1 MTERKCNSHLSNF
14 INSIS
19 SSLFP
24 SHDSIIFASMARKVL
39 LSLLFLPL
47 LTTLIA
53 VTASQVSIKSTGLYA
68 FPCSDRN
75 KTCTSLLYQ
84 HNGLRKDQIA
94 TFYSVNTSQISTISH
109 SGSKDF
115 FVTVPCS
122 CKQVNSTAGLTE
134 GYFYRTFYKLQ
145 QNDTFVNVS
154 SQIYSGQAWEAG
166 GEEDSY
172 VAGEVVPI
180 DLLCGCVESDSQI
193 MVTYTVQLHDTLS
206 DIAIKLAARTSEIEK
221 YNRILNQNP
230 GFIDVGWVLFVP
242 METNGI
248 SPEKAGS
255 STGKGH
261 KWTILVGI
269 LSAVALLLLCTLA
282 IILFMRNRYR
292 KNSEKDMKTMS
303 KSFTAGKL
311 SSLQRQYTRKERME
325 DVTAFE
331 TERAVIF
338 SLEEIEEA
346 TYSFDETRKI
356 GEGGYGSVY
365 FGVIGEQEVAVKKM
379 RSNKSKEFFAE
390 LKVLCKIHHINVVEL
405 LGYASGDDHLYLV
418 YEYIQNGSL
427 SDHLHDPLLKGYQ
440 PLSWTVR
447 AQIALDTAK
456 GIEYIHD
463 HTKARYV
470 HRDIK
475 TSNIL
480 LDEGPRAKVAD
491 FGLAKLVGR
500 ANEDDFIAT
509 RLVGTPGYLPPE
521 SVKELQVTTKTDVF
535 AFGVV
540 VAELITG
547 QRALIR
553 DNREPNKMKSLITVI
568 SKIFKDEEP
577 EAALESVIDGNLKG
591 SYPMED
597 VYKMAEIAEWC
608 LSEDAV
614 NRPEMREIVV
624 ALSQI
629 VVSST
634 EWEASLG
641 GDSHVFSGLFSGR

>member
-1 MTERKCNSHLSNF
+1 
-14 INSIS
+14 
-19 SSLFP
+19 
-24 SHDSIIFASMARKVL
+24 MAQKDL
-39 LSLLFLPL
+39 LSLLSLPL

-53 VTASQVSIKSTGLYA
+53 VTASQVSIQSTGLYP
-68 FPCSDRN
+68 FPCSDSN

-134 GYFYRTFYKLQ
+134 GYFYRTSYKLQ

-172 VAGEVVPI
+172 IAGEVVTI

-206 DIAIKLAARTSEIEK
+206 DIAIKLSARTSEIEK

-242 METNGI
+242 MEKNGI

-269 LSAVALLLLCTLA
+269 LSAVALL
-282 IILFMRNRYR
+282 FYY
-292 KNSEKDMKTMS
+292 
-303 KSFTAGKL
+303 
-311 SSLQRQYTRKERME
+311 RQYTRKEHME

-379 RSNKSKEFFAE
+379 RSNKSKEFFCRA
-390 LKVLCKIHHINVVEL
+390 
-405 LGYASGDDHLYLV
+405 
-418 YEYIQNGSL
+418 Q
-427 SDHLHDPLLKGYQ
+427 GYQ

-509 RLVGTPGYLPPE
+509 RLVGTPGYLPPSK

>member
-1 MTERKCNSHLSNF
+1 
-14 INSIS
+14 
-19 SSLFP
+19 
-24 SHDSIIFASMARKVL
+24 MARKDL

-53 VTASQVSIKSTGLYA
+53 VTASQVSIQSTGLYP
-68 FPCSDRN
+68 FPCSDSN

-94 TFYSVNTSQISTISH
+94 TFYSVNISQISTISH

-115 FVTVPCS
+115 FVMVPCS

-134 GYFYRTFYKLQ
+134 GYFYRTSYKLQ

-206 DIAIKLAARTSEIEK
+206 DIAIKLSARTSEIEK

-242 METNGI
+242 MEKNGTEFH
-248 SPEKAGS
+248 PK
-255 STGKGH
+255 
-261 KWTILVGI
+261 
-269 LSAVALLLLCTLA
+269 
-282 IILFMRNRYR
+282 R
-292 KNSEKDMKTMS
+292 
-303 KSFTAGKL
+303 
-311 SSLQRQYTRKERME
+311 QRQYTRKEHME

-427 SDHLHDPLLKGYQ
+427 SDHLHDPLLKA
-440 PLSWTVR
+440 SF
-447 AQIALDTAK
+447 LDSEGTDRSRHCK

-509 RLVGTPGYLPPE
+509 RLVGTPDIFLLSKFS

-553 DNREPNKMKSLITVI
+553 DNREPNKMKSLITV
-568 SKIFKDEEP
+568 
-577 EAALESVIDGNLKG
+577 
-591 SYPMED
+591 
-597 VYKMAEIAEWC
+597 MAEIAEWC